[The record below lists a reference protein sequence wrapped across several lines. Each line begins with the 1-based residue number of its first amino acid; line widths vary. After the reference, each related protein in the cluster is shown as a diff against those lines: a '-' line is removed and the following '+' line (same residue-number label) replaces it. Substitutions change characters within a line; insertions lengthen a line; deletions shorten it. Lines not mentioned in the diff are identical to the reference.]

1 MQITISY
8 SFHVWV
14 WRGREKSL
22 LFDVK
27 ISNVPVKQQA
37 LVNLDR
43 KKIIEVLTFTIRSR
57 EEAEKQHD
65 GLFRTCEM
73 KIYERKRPSCDL
85 KLLLTQ
91 LTSEFFVK
99 LAAGKYQTW

>member
-1 MQITISY
+1 MERQRKITIIRCENLKCSSKAT
-8 SFHVWV
+8 SFSEP
-14 WRGREKSL
+14 GQE
-22 LFDVK
+22 
-27 ISNVPVKQQA
+27 
-37 LVNLDR
+37 
-43 KKIIEVLTFTIRSR
+43 KIIEVLTFTIRSR